1 MLQRRWLAQPGSL
14 AGSQPPLGPLKRLQ
28 IPTDNAPQGPSARM
42 KAKVQG
48 HVSVCVSRPVSLS
61 RLFLQLSTLAAI
73 LWGRLWNLLVQ
84 QTLWS
89 STSEIG
95 QSEARFGRKTPPLP
109 AWRRELPRSS
119 CGERERNC
127 ARPIRKE
134 DSRMLTNEGAGGL
147 RPMRVGEPRDTWVR
161 EQCAES

>member
-1 MLQRRWLAQPGSL
+1 MLHCGSKPPTNL
-14 AGSQPPLGPLKRLQ
+14 KGGNCCKGVGSPSLGVSRDLNHLWGPLKRLQ
-28 IPTDNAPQGPSARM
+28 IPKDNAPQGPSARM

-48 HVSVCVSRPVSLS
+48 HVSVCVSRPVTLPC
-61 RLFLQLSTLAAI
+61 LFLQLSTLAAI

-95 QSEARFGRKTPPLP
+95 QSEARSQRKTPPLP
-109 AWRRELPRSS
+109 TWRRELPRSS
-119 CGERERNC
+119 CGERERSS

-134 DSRMLTNEGAGGL
+134 N
-147 RPMRVGEPRDTWVR
+147 
-161 EQCAES
+161 